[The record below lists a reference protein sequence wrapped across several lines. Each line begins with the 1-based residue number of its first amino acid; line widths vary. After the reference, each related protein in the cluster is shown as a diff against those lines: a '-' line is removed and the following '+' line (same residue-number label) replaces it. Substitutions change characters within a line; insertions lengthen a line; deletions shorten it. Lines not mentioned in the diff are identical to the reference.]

1 MNSMRPRRSRVAALA
16 TALACCAALAA
27 ACGPSEPDSAESSGP
42 GSQAPGPGN
51 PGADTPSPGNPG
63 SGGPNVLLVVID
75 TLRADA
81 LSCYGN
87 PRPLSPHL
95 DALAADAAL
104 FEEAVSQA
112 PTTAPSHATLFTGLQ
127 PWAHRVSNFLE
138 RGRVIGGMSP
148 AFETLG
154 ERFAAAGYRTVAITD
169 AGPLSG
175 PWDLMQGFQLVAAR
189 YEGVQSKVAQALRAL
204 RKRDAGK
211 PMFLF
216 LHTYSVHQPFVPP
229 LEWEQRFAGGYEGV
243 LKGAV
248 ERAREAE
255 SVRTGPEPDWNA
267 LMREQKSFT
276 DEDRAQ
282 LRRLYEACVAYTDDV
297 LAHVWNELRERGEL
311 DQWVIAVTS
320 DHGEEFGEHGTWG
333 HSQVYRETVHVP
345 LVLRVPEP
353 GGPGGPGG
361 VLGRGRRIAQR
372 VGLIDLYP
380 TLLEAAGL
388 APGAHATG
396 RSLLPLLRGETLPDR
411 TYFAETTEH
420 TYEWGKQRNA
430 PWWRSARLGADA
442 LMSTVRYG
450 EDKLELFDRA
460 LDPRELA
467 AVWRSSLP
475 DGTPSGDAAAGAA
488 AAAGDAAALERAM
501 ALHAAIELH
510 LAQQE
515 QLRAAVL
522 AGGPAAPEPV
532 QLDAEAL
539 KTMKALGYT
548 SEDE

>member
-1 MNSMRPRRSRVAALA
+1 MRLVRRISAALVFSAALA
-16 TALACCAALAA
+16 PVVPVVVGAG
-27 ACGPSEPDSAESSGP
+27 CGPAEPSAVEPGSEPPS
-42 GSQAPGPGN
+42 PGPG
-51 PGADTPSPGNPG
+51 PR
-63 SGGPNVLLVVID
+63 GPNVLLVVID

-154 ERFAAAGYRTVAITD
+154 ERFAAAGYHTVAITD

-189 YEGVQSKVAQALRAL
+189 YEGVQAKVAQALRAL
-204 RKRDAGK
+204 NKRDPGR

-229 LEWEQRFAGGYEGV
+229 VEWEQRFAGGYEGV

-248 ERAREAE
+248 ERARQAE

-297 LAHVWNELRERGEL
+297 LAHVWRRLEERGEL

-320 DHGEEFGEHGTWG
+320 DHGEEFGEHGSWG

-345 LVLRVPEP
+345 LVLRVP
-353 GGPGGPGG
+353 GPGGTGG

-388 APGAHATG
+388 PPGAHATG
-396 RSLLPLLRGETLPDR
+396 RSLVPLLLGETLPDR

-450 EDKLELFDRA
+450 EDKLELFDHA
-460 LDPRELA
+460 LDPREAA
-467 AVWRSSLP
+467 AVWRGSLP
-475 DGTPSGDAAAGAA
+475 AGTPPAGAPAGDAAAGDP
-488 AAAGDAAALERAM
+488 AAGQRAM
-501 ALHAAIELH
+501 ALHAAIERH
-510 LAQQE
+510 LAEQE

-548 SEDE
+548 GEDE